1 MKVIRTADALARY
14 VASVKVKSHSIG
26 FVPTMGALHKGHF
39 SLVEKSVSQN
49 DVTIVS
55 IFVNPL
61 QFGPNE
67 DLTRYPRTFK
77 EDSLGLKKS
86 DVDVLFFPEYQKFYT
101 DSHQTYVTN
110 RVIQHLYC
118 GAYRDGHFDGV
129 LTVVSKLFNCVQ
141 PNRAYFGKKDYQQA
155 YLIKKMVSDLSY
167 PIKIVLG
174 ATIREQ
180 SGLAM
185 SSRNEYLSSKD
196 RGSALAISTGLH
208 KAQRL
213 QKETPQTVAQLKRV
227 IVKEIE
233 KSTCREIQY
242 VEVASRDTLLPLKGR
257 VTEKAVILVA
267 AFYGATRLIDNK
279 EI

>member
-1 MKVIRTADALARY
+1 MKVIRSADALARY
-14 VASVKVKSHSIG
+14 VASIKTKSQSIG
-26 FVPTMGALHKGHF
+26 FVPTMGALHSGHY

-61 QFGPNE
+61 QFGPTE
-67 DLTRYPRTFK
+67 DLATYPRTFK
-77 EDSLGLKKS
+77 EDSLGLKIRG
-86 DVDVLFFPEYQKFYT
+86 VAVLFFPEYQKFYT

-110 RVIQHLYC
+110 RAVQHLYC
-118 GAYRDGHFDGV
+118 GGYRDGHFDGV

-141 PNRAYFGKKDYQQA
+141 PNRAYFGRKDYQQA
-155 YLIKKMVSDLSY
+155 YLIKKMVVDLSY

-174 ATIREQ
+174 ATVREK

-185 SSRNEYLSSKD
+185 SSRNEYLSQED
-196 RGSALAISTGLH
+196 RMSALAISKGLS
-208 KAQRL
+208 KAYQLQRE
-213 QKETPQTVAQLKRV
+213 KPHTVTQLKDV
-227 IVKEIE
+227 VAAAIE

-242 VEVASRDTLLPLKGR
+242 VEVVSRETLLPLTGK

-267 AFYGATRLIDNK
+267 AFYGATRLIDNR